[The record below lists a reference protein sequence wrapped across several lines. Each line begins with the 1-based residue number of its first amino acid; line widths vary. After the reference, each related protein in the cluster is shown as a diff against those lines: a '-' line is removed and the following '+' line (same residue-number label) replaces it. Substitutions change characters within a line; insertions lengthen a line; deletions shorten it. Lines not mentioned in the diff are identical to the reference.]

1 METFI
6 STLHQTLYLFLMIV
20 IGFVLAK
27 MKWLPKGADSVLAKM
42 ENMLFIPA
50 LVMGTFMN
58 DFTVA
63 RLSQVGGLFLFS
75 FFLMIFVLPV
85 AIFLPRLLTKDH
97 FTRNIFTYGLAF
109 ANFGYM
115 GNSVVQALFP
125 AYFSDYLIFTL
136 PLYILI
142 YVWAVPTLLMS
153 DQKTTLSQK
162 LKNCIN
168 PMMIAMLI
176 GIVLGLLKTPFPQ
189 FEIPAF
195 LSTSITA
202 LGNCMSPVAMI
213 LTGITVAQIDL
224 KKTFSNFS
232 IYAITAIRLLIIP
245 LVFVGVFRLLP
256 LPNLFEVCAVCAV
269 SMPLGLN
276 TVVTPSAYGK
286 DTSVAAGMA
295 LVSHLLSCITIPIIF
310 MLM

>member
-6 STLHQTLYLFLMIV
+6 STLNQTLYLFLMIV
-20 IGFVLAK
+20 IGFLLAK
-27 MKWLPKGADSVLAKM
+27 MKWLPKGADSVLAKL
-42 ENMLFIPA
+42 ENMIFIPA
-50 LVMGTFMN
+50 LVMGTFMK

-75 FFLMIFVLPV
+75 FFLMIFILPV
-85 AIFLPRLLTKDH
+85 AILLPRVLSREP
-97 FTRNIFTYGLAF
+97 FTRNVFTYGLAF

-125 AYFSDYLIFTL
+125 DYFSDYLVFTL

-142 YVWAVPTLLMS
+142 YVWAVPSLLMS

-168 PMMIAMLI
+168 PMMVAMLI
-176 GIVLGLLKTPFPQ
+176 GMIIGLLKTPFPQ
-189 FEIPAF
+189 LQIPKF
-195 LSTSITA
+195 LDTSITA
-202 LGNCMSPVAMI
+202 LGNCMSPLAMI
-213 LTGITVAQIDL
+213 LTGITVAQINL
-224 KKTFSNFS
+224 KKTFSNVS
-232 IYAITAIRLLIIP
+232 IYAITAIRLVIIP
-245 LVFVGVFRLLP
+245 LIFVGIFQLLP
-256 LPNLFEVCAVCAV
+256 LPTLFEVCAVCAV

-276 TVVTPSAYGK
+276 TVVIPSAYGK

-295 LVSHLLSCITIPIIF
+295 LISHLLSCITIPIIF